1 MARSTLGGDPSYDT
15 KHLRLYTKNEK
26 GILQFGKSTTE
37 KLAATKE
44 AYDVAENRLIADA
57 QLQQ

>member
-1 MARSTLGGDPSYDT
+1 MARSTLGGDSSYDV
-15 KHLRLYTKNEK
+15 KHLRIVTKTEK

-44 AYDVAENRLIADA
+44 AYDVAENALIADA
-57 QLQQ
+57 QL